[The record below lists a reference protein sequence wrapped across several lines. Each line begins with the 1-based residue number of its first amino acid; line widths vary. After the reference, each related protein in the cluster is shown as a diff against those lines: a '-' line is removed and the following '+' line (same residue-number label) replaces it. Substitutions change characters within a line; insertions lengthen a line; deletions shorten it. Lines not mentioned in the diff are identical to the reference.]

1 MEKALSV
8 ALYAMLI
15 VIFLFSIG
23 LVIPVYKRY
32 CQAQQEVA
40 DLDRTLAHRKS
51 ECLVLREEVHDL
63 EHKSS
68 AVEKVAREKFRYSR
82 ESEVVYL
89 YTV

>member
-32 CQAQQEVA
+32 RQAQQEVA
-40 DLDRTLAHRKS
+40 DLDRALMRRKS
-51 ECLVLREEVHDL
+51 EYLVLREEVHDL

-89 YTV
+89 YTE

>member
-32 CQAQQEVA
+32 RQAQQEVA
-40 DLDRTLAHRKS
+40 DLDRALMRRKS
-51 ECLVLREEVHDL
+51 EYLVLRDEVHDL

-89 YTV
+89 YTE